1 MPRPEKIETVEV
13 LRNRFSNSRA
23 IVLADFT
30 GLTVAEVNEL
40 RRKCKS
46 AKVEYSVVKNT
57 LARIAARQA
66 NIEDLVQHFQGPVAV
81 ATSTVDS
88 IAPVKV
94 LDEFSKAVQK
104 LSLKVGY
111 LDGKIFNP
119 RELKAVAALPPREVL
134 LGQVIGAIQAPIAQ
148 IVWTVEGIL
157 RNLVSIIDQ
166 AAQKRGSS

>member
-1 MPRPEKIETVEV
+1 MPRPEKVKTVEA
-13 LRNRFSNSRA
+13 LRNRFSNSRG

-57 LARIAARQA
+57 LARIAVKQA
-66 NIEDLVQHFQGPVAV
+66 NLDVLTEYFEGPVAV
-81 ATSTVDS
+81 ATSAEDS

-94 LDEFSKAVQK
+94 LDEFSKQVQK
-104 LSLKVGY
+104 LTLKAGY
-111 LDGKIFNP
+111 IDGKVFAP
-119 RELKAVAALPPREVL
+119 KELKAIAALPPREVL
-134 LGQVIGAIQAPIAQ
+134 LGQVIGAIQSPLAQ
-148 IVWTVEGIL
+148 IVWTIEGVL

-166 AAQKRGSS
+166 AAQKKGSS